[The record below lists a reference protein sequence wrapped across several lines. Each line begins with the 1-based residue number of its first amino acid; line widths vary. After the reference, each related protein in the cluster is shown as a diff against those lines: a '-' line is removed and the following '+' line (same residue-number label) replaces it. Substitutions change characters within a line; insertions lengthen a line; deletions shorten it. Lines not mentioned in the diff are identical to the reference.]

1 MSQTQTSSL
10 RTVRIV
16 LWTLVAVVAIG
27 ATALFVLR
35 PPARPL
41 ALTGTPFTLTA
52 TSGETFTQDSLRA
65 DVPSLVFFG
74 FTNCPDVCPTTLAE
88 TTMWKE
94 QLGLTEDDLRVIFVT
109 VDPERDPVDQL
120 AGYLAGWD
128 DSIIGLV
135 GDEAQTEAAK
145 SAFGVFSEKVG
156 EGEFYTVN
164 HTASVFL
171 IDEDGSFQGTI
182 AYEEATDSALA
193 KVERLVE
200 G

>member
-1 MSQTQTSSL
+1 MTDTPNRTL
-10 RTVRIV
+10 RNFRIV
-16 LWTLVAVVAIG
+16 LWALVVVVAIG
-27 ATALFVLR
+27 ATALYLLR

-41 ALTGTPFTLTA
+41 GVTGTPFTLTA
-52 TSGETFTQDSLRA
+52 TTGETFTQEDLIGE
-65 DVPSLVFFG
+65 PSLVFFG

-94 QLGLTEDDLRVIFVT
+94 QLGLTAEDLRVIFVT
-109 VDPERDPVDQL
+109 VDPERDTLEMVR
-120 AGYLAGWD
+120 GYLAGWD
-128 DSIIGLV
+128 PQIIGLV

-164 HTASVFL
+164 HTALVFL
-171 IDEDGSFQGTI
+171 VDANGTFQGTI
-182 AYEEATDSALA
+182 AYEEPTESALG
-193 KVERLVE
+193 KIRRLVA